1 MAIYL
6 VLSSICCSDG
16 TRDSF
21 VSFYPLALKA
31 DAVIYLLYGT
41 AWLPATPLLLLLCIA
56 AGITIFASQ
65 ATAVYE
71 GTGAAGMHLRN
82 SVIALFVA
90 IPLLV
95 IGAQYSIVV
104 VAWLRIPAIAAMS
117 LLHFSVLRRY
127 AGIGPGRM
135 VRALFPAL
143 LVTMGFAL
151 ALQGLIF
158 LEPADAARDPLI
170 LAAELLVAGA
180 GYIVLLFVLRHPVR
194 HELRRVATALFRR

>member
-1 MAIYL
+1 M
-6 VLSSICCSDG
+6 
-16 TRDSF
+16 
-21 VSFYPLALKA
+21 
-31 DAVIYLLYGT
+31 
-41 AWLPATPLLLLLCIA
+41 
-56 AGITIFASQ
+56 
-65 ATAVYE
+65 
-71 GTGAAGMHLRN
+71 
-82 SVIALFVA
+82 
-90 IPLLV
+90 
-95 IGAQYSIVV
+95 
-104 VAWLRIPAIAAMS
+104 RIPAIAAMI

-180 GYIVLLFVLRHPVR
+180 VYIVLLFVLRHPVR
-194 HELRRVATALFRR
+194 QELSRVATALFRR